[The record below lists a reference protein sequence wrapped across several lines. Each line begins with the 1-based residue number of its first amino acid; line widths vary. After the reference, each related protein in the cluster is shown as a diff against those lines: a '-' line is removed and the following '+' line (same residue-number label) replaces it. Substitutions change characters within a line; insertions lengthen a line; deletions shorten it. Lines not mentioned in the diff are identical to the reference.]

1 MGGEGDEAVGLKKEG
16 AERKLV
22 VLMHDVFEIGFNYY
36 YAFHMVRDQ
45 LEESKQKWFQPR

>member
-22 VLMHDVFEIGFNYY
+22 LLMYDVFEIGFNYY